1 MLILLYYRC
10 CESFR
15 ISLLLDIVVSL
26 LVEIVI
32 PLNWRSFP
40 LYSFLISFAGKPA
53 SSRTYSSNYKYLAV
67 PQNYKS
73 LVWRLIIACL
83 ENIKQ
88 GSNKEIVRP
97 SFLV

>member
-1 MLILLYYRC
+1 MLILSYYRC

-26 LVEIVI
+26 LVEIAV

-40 LYSFLISFAGKPA
+40 LCSFLISFAGKPV
-53 SSRTYSSNYKYLAV
+53 SSRTYSSSCKYSAI
-67 PQNYKS
+67 PQNSKS

-88 GSNKEIVRP
+88 GSNKETVRP